1 MESFASLAHAGTLL
15 IVNALLAAL
24 SSVIFTAF
32 HFSLR
37 KTRQIRGL
45 LLWAA
50 SHALIAVGF
59 SALVLPAFGVDF
71 PGLGLFGNL
80 LIDGGTASG
89 LAAVLVYFKQTFRI
103 GPVLAV
109 ASSIAV
115 LEIIYVVGHGEDL
128 RFMVVVGGS
137 LKVVLTIATAIA
149 LWRCRDVAQRQAAR
163 VAAAFHEL
171 WAAALITRVLW
182 WEFHPHTSGA
192 HDPTSAFGL
201 LTRLLLTWVITPCI
215 LWMLSRQFDAELVR
229 LAKEDPLTGIANRR
243 VIWELGERISV
254 EASQWVGRLA
264 VLIIDVDH
272 FKRIND
278 RWGHPGGDL
287 ALIAIAKLLHR
298 HTRAPNL
305 LARVGG
311 EEFMVLMVDID
322 ALKVHAFA
330 EELRAAVQA
339 HTIVVEPA
347 HQLAC
352 TVSIGYH
359 VFGVDDGWTDAV
371 TMADRALY
379 AAKREGRNRVVSSA
393 GLDDARCRTSGAD
406 ISS

>member
-1 MESFASLAHAGTLL
+1 MESLASLAHAGTLL

-24 SSVIFTAF
+24 SSIIFTAL
-32 HFSLR
+32 HLSLK

-59 SALVLPAFGVDF
+59 SALVLPGFGIDF
-71 PGLGLFGNL
+71 PGLGLFGNM
-80 LIDGGTASG
+80 LIDVGTAFG

-103 GPVLAV
+103 GFVLAV

-115 LEIIYVVGHGEDL
+115 IEVTYVLSHGEDL

-137 LKVVLTIATAIA
+137 LKMVLTIATATA
-149 LWRCRDVAQRQAAR
+149 FWRCRDVAQRQAAR
-163 VAAAFHEL
+163 VAAAFHGL
-171 WAAALITRVLW
+171 WAATLFMRVSW
-182 WEFHPHTSGA
+182 WEFHPLTSGA

-201 LTRLLLTWVITPCI
+201 LARLLLTWVITPCI
-215 LWMLSRQFDAELVR
+215 LWMLSRQFDAELVQ

-254 EASQWVGRLA
+254 EASQSGRRYA

-278 RWGHPGGDL
+278 RWGHPGGDQ
-287 ALIAIAKLLHR
+287 ALIAIAKLLCR
-298 HTRAPNL
+298 HTHAPNL

-311 EEFMVLMVDID
+311 EEFMVLMVDVD
-322 ALKVHAFA
+322 ALKVQAFA

-339 HTIVVEPA
+339 HTITVVPA
-347 HQLAC
+347 HDLAC

-359 VFGVDDGWTDAV
+359 LFGVGDGWTDAV

-379 AAKREGRNRVVSSA
+379 AAKREGRNRAVSSA
-393 GLDDARCRTSGAD
+393 GLYDGAGHGEL
-406 ISS
+406 

>member
-1 MESFASLAHAGTLL
+1 VESLAGLVHAGTLL

-24 SSVIFTAF
+24 SSVIFTAL
-32 HFSLR
+32 HLSLR

-45 LLWAA
+45 LLWAG

-59 SALVLPAFGVDF
+59 SSLVLPAFGIAF
-71 PGLGLFGNL
+71 PALGLFGNL
-80 LIDGGTASG
+80 LIDGGTALG
-89 LAAVLVYFKQTFRI
+89 LAAALVYFKQPFRL
-103 GPVLAV
+103 GFVLAV
-109 ASSIAV
+109 ALSVAV
-115 LEIIYVVGHGEDL
+115 IETMYVLSHGEDL

-137 LKVVLTIATAIA
+137 LKAVLTIATAIA

-163 VAAAFHEL
+163 VAAAFHGL
-171 WAAALITRVLW
+171 WAAALLTRVLW
-182 WEFHPHTSGA
+182 WEFHPLMSGA

-215 LWMLSRQFDAELVR
+215 LWMLSRQFDAELVQ

-243 VIWELGERISV
+243 VIWDLGERVSV
-254 EASQWVGRLA
+254 EASQSARGIA

-278 RWGHPGGDL
+278 RWGHPGGDQ

-298 HTRAPNL
+298 HTCAPNL

-322 ALKVHAFA
+322 ALNVQAFA

-339 HTIVVEPA
+339 HTIPIEPG
-347 HQLAC
+347 HDLAC
-352 TVSIGYH
+352 TISIGYH

-379 AAKREGRNRVVSSA
+379 AAKRGGRNRVVSSG
-393 GLDDARCRTSGAD
+393 GLVDARGSD
-406 ISS
+406 